1 MQLFCYFID
10 ISEEKFLFHLSD
22 VLQLLSPV
30 SGQLLLL
37 I

>member
-10 ISEEKFLFHLSD
+10 ISEEKRHLSD

-30 SGQLLLL
+30 GEQLLLL

>member
-10 ISEEKFLFHLSD
+10 TSEEKFKFHLSD
-22 VLQLLSPV
+22 ALQLLSPV
-30 SGQLLLL
+30 GGQVLLL

>member
-1 MQLFCYFID
+1 MQLFCYFIY
-10 ISEEKFLFHLSD
+10 ISEEKFKCHLSD

-30 SGQLLLL
+30 GGQLLLL